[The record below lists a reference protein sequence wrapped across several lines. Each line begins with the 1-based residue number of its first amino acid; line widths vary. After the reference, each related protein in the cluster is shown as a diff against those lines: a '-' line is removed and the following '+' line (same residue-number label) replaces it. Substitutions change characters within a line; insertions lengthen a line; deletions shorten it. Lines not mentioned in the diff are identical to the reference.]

1 MRRKI
6 IIILSVLTI
15 SMCLGA
21 CGNKEVAVESTETTV
36 VATPEP
42 TVEPTPEP
50 TPTPTPEPSNEFAS
64 VEEVPVEYLESM
76 AIEDV
81 IIVGGVEF
89 ICTEP
94 CKATNETNYLAV
106 EEVEGSEPVVAMY
119 DVVTVVEIKDFI
131 SYNQEGAVVNEG
143 TETLYSDG
151 TSAFDFNVTR
161 HGYTTH
167 FKFANVPSN
176 MEDRAAKTKINFFA
190 HRYYEKCEDGSEK
203 HFWIRIIPA
212 GETSDKLADLN
223 SLDEAFLKQKIEV
236 ETVDM
241 STIFH
246 IFSPISHYTVAYSDG
261 ITLYKRKRKEHNDTA
276 KKL

>member
-1 MRRKI
+1 MKKMI
-6 IIILSVLTI
+6 MSVLVMALMVT
-15 SMCLGA
+15 SLVG
-21 CGNKEVAVESTETTV
+21 CGNKETVVENTETEV

-119 DVVTVVEIKDFI
+119 DVVTVVETV
-131 SYNQEGAVVNEG
+131 ELEVNG
-143 TETLYSDG
+143 TKAIEMMVHLIMKYG
-151 TSAFDFNVTR
+151 IPIL
-161 HGYTTH
+161 
-167 FKFANVPSN
+167 K
-176 MEDRAAKTKINFFA
+176 MEHHCITK
-190 HRYYEKCEDGSEK
+190 
-203 HFWIRIIPA
+203 
-212 GETSDKLADLN
+212 
-223 SLDEAFLKQKIEV
+223 
-236 ETVDM
+236 
-241 STIFH
+241 
-246 IFSPISHYTVAYSDG
+246 
-261 ITLYKRKRKEHNDTA
+261 
-276 KKL
+276 